1 MILYKHET
9 KDKNE
14 LITKKYEAE
23 EKPKTY
29 FLTNSNGWQN
39 RVLKTDIGK
48 LTGHYNKYMYT
59 LTPDAKPFLIALNEH
74 YEKMIAGREEALLH
88 LKEKQNHILK
98 LLESEGKNN
107 VKC

>member
-1 MILYKHET
+1 MILYKHEINQ
-9 KDKNE
+9 KK

-29 FLTNSNGWQN
+29 FFTNSRGWQN

-48 LTGHYNKYMYT
+48 LLGHYDKYMYT
-59 LTPDAKPFLIALNEH
+59 LTPDAKPFLIALNEC
-74 YEKMIAGREEALLH
+74 YERTIAAREETLLH

-98 LLESEGKNN
+98 LLESEG
-107 VKC
+107 